1 MKVSFDHSSNHITS
15 IPSLEDSFEK
25 DVIKT
30 DNTCRQTEIKGLVVK
45 FMECQIKK
53 SFRKTEM
60 LLNILANNFKF
71 LQILAKRGHKVC
83 IHFMKT
89 RVVNFLLKFIEF
101 QIKNRNFILISILTN
116 KVKC

>member
-30 DNTCRQTEIKGLVVK
+30 DTTCSQTQITGLVVK

-53 SFRKTEM
+53 SFRKSEM

-71 LQILAKRGHKVC
+71 LQILTKRGQGVC
-83 IHFMKT
+83 VHFMKT
-89 RVVNFLLKFIEF
+89 RIVFYSSLLGFK
-101 QIKNRNFILISILTN
+101 
-116 KVKC
+116 